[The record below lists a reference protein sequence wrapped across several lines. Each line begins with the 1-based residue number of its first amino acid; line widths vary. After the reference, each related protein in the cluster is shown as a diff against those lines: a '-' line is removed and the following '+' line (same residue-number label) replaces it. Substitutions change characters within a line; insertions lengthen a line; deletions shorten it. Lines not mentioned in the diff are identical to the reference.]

1 MVMAKI
7 LNYFPKIEKRFVKLG
22 YSFAN
27 LQSTNFKRT
36 ITTEKNLIFESR

>member
-1 MVMAKI
+1 MVMTKI
-7 LNYFPKIEKRFVKLG
+7 LKYFDEIEKRFVKLG

-36 ITTEKNLIFESR
+36 ITTKKNLII

>member
-1 MVMAKI
+1 MVKAKI
-7 LNYFPKIEKRFVKLG
+7 LNYFRENEKRFVKLG

-36 ITTEKNLIFESR
+36 ITSKKNLVI